1 MVLTGLS
8 TRDSNRSRHR
18 RRAPEIRELKHMLE
32 YLRALKIQHGVDTLR
47 DLPDAF
53 VGAAGPCKSAQYPSE
68 LEGRMTLP
76 NGNWLRIRPLRP
88 SEGAA
93 IREFYRRLTLRTRRL
108 RLLSPSPDLSDSA
121 LNLITSVDYCRRLA
135 LLAESDMAHREEI
148 VAVSEFAALDD
159 HTAEV
164 ALVVSDEWQRL
175 GLGTALAARTLLA
188 AEARGFDLFVAQ
200 VFCDNVG
207 VMRLLDHVAAIVSM
221 QTRRGVSEITFV
233 PRTRRRSP

>member
-1 MVLTGLS
+1 
-8 TRDSNRSRHR
+8 
-18 RRAPEIRELKHMLE
+18 
-32 YLRALKIQHGVDTLR
+32 
-47 DLPDAF
+47 
-53 VGAAGPCKSAQYPSE
+53 
-68 LEGRMTLP
+68 
-76 NGNWLRIRPLRP
+76 
-88 SEGAA
+88 
-93 IREFYRRLTLRTRRL
+93 
-108 RLLSPSPDLSDSA
+108 
-121 LNLITSVDYCRRLA
+121 LA